1 MNTETQQH
9 EKYLRGEL
17 SNEEVENL
25 WSELITDP
33 ERYERFVTHTNLE
46 KLFSSSIDK
55 ATE

>member
-33 ERYERFVTHTNLE
+33 ERYERFVTHTNLQ
-46 KLFSSSIDK
+46 KLFSSTSEK
-55 ATE
+55 TSV